1 MSHGSRYIGSVCG
14 NLYFTSRIQKV
25 PPCQV
30 KYLRPLS
37 RSHNLHPTF
46 HAPAYCLAMSL
57 YLKMLKHKTEGK
69 ASIDFDLTLLLLLL
83 LLQLHHLLVGP
94 NWFSTFTPETTQ
106 SVFSPNFQLA
116 QQAQFS
122 TCTKQPQ
129 LLLQQQVYFCPF
141 PTFKICSSILA
152 SSSVCILRFS
162 CLFTMTCL

>member
-1 MSHGSRYIGSVCG
+1 MSHGSRYIFSVCG

-37 RSHNLHPTF
+37 RSHNLHSTL

-57 YLKMLKHKTEGK
+57 YLKMLKHKKEGK
-69 ASIDFDLTLLLLLL
+69 ASIDFDLTLLLL

-106 SVFSPNFQLA
+106 SVFSQNFQLA
-116 QQAQFS
+116 QQARFS

-129 LLLQQQVYFCPF
+129 QQQVCFCLVGLP
-141 PTFKICSSILA
+141 
-152 SSSVCILRFS
+152 
-162 CLFTMTCL
+162 